1 MKDAT
6 FTRTGPSRVLFAVA
20 RPTDAGTCTLTG
32 KTLSLT
38 SPRGTRRI
46 AVPDIDTVELG
57 TRWGRRAVRIRTAA
71 GDSEV
76 SGLSRREATALAA
89 VVHDA
94 RLGCWRES
102 LSTHA
107 RTIQSIDARL
117 RSLSR
122 PDSYV
127 RHRAFQALLDDIRAA
142 APALPRRWPDWAHRS
157 PEFDALERFRALLAQ
172 PEAIRE
178 QANET
183 FVAGELVR
191 ACSFLD
197 RVEARPLTDEQ
208 RRAVCVDDDRNL
220 VVAAAGSGKTSV
232 MVAKAGWLVERGD
245 RRPDELLVLA
255 FARNARDELVDRVE
269 TRLGGAAAGDITVQT
284 FHALGLAIIG
294 EAEGRRPTLATVAQ
308 DDTALL
314 ELVNGIVDDL
324 LKHPDHGRAL
334 IRWLAYGSAPY
345 RAEHEFTSQGEYWDY
360 VRSHEIRSLPGE
372 LVKSH
377 EECLIANFLYLN
389 GVPYE
394 YERPYE
400 HDTAT
405 ATKAQYKPDFHLT
418 EAGIY
423 IEHFALSAADQTPPF
438 IDRDKYLED
447 RKWKLDLHAACGT
460 TLVQTFSHE
469 QAAGRLTENLR
480 EKLEEQGVPLRPI
493 PRDEIFEVLNEQ
505 GRVAPFIR
513 LVTTFLQ
520 HFKGSRM
527 SVGAVRRRRAAR
539 MPASGR
545 ADAFLRVFE
554 PIFERYQETLS
565 RAGEIDFHDMINRAT
580 DHVTSGRYQTPYGY
594 ILVDEF
600 QDISPGRAALVKAL
614 LDQNPGTQ
622 LFAVGDDWQAIYRF
636 AGSDIAMMRE
646 FGARFGGAARTDLET
661 TFRCSEGI
669 AAVATRFVL
678 ANPDQIAKSVRT
690 VHDVEGAGIRL
701 GFGGDETT
709 PLLDEALGHI
719 AADAKAA
726 DRRPSVLLLGRYR
739 HLKPDL
745 DRLTAE
751 YPTLDISYRTVHA
764 AKGLEADYVA
774 VLGLCAGKYGFPSEM
789 TDDPLLNLVLS
800 EPQGH
805 PNAEERRLLY
815 VAMTRARH
823 RTFLLEE
830 GGHRSTFVEELLDAS
845 DGIDAFGQPP
855 AANAP
860 CPDCRKGR
868 LVRREGPNSS
878 VFYGCSNYPY
888 CEHTEPACPACA
900 NGRPVDEGG
909 AVRCSECGHTV
920 EKCAKCDGWLTE
932 RTGKH
937 GPFVGCTNYPGCGFT
952 RSVSP

>member
-1 MKDAT
+1 MA
-6 FTRTGPSRVLFAVA
+6 GVRV
-20 RPTDAGTCTLTG
+20 R
-32 KTLSLT
+32 
-38 SPRGTRRI
+38 
-46 AVPDIDTVELG
+46 
-57 TRWGRRAVRIRTAA
+57 
-71 GDSEV
+71 
-76 SGLSRREATALAA
+76 
-89 VVHDA
+89 
-94 RLGCWRES
+94 
-102 LSTHA
+102 
-107 RTIQSIDARL
+107 
-117 RSLSR
+117 
-122 PDSYV
+122 
-127 RHRAFQALLDDIRAA
+127 
-142 APALPRRWPDWAHRS
+142 
-157 PEFDALERFRALLAQ
+157 
-172 PEAIRE
+172 
-178 QANET
+178 
-183 FVAGELVR
+183 
-191 ACSFLD
+191 
-197 RVEARPLTDEQ
+197 
-208 RRAVCVDDDRNL
+208 
-220 VVAAAGSGKTSV
+220 
-232 MVAKAGWLVERGD
+232 
-245 RRPDELLVLA
+245 
-255 FARNARDELVDRVE
+255 
-269 TRLGGAAAGDITVQT
+269 
-284 FHALGLAIIG
+284 
-294 EAEGRRPTLATVAQ
+294 
-308 DDTALL
+308 
-314 ELVNGIVDDL
+314 
-324 LKHPDHGRAL
+324 
-334 IRWLAYGSAPY
+334 PY

-360 VRSHEIRSLPGE
+360 VRSHEIRSLLGE
-372 LVKSH
+372 LVKSY

-447 RKWKLDLHAACGT
+447 RKWKLDLHATCGT

-493 PRDEIFEVLNEQ
+493 PRGEIFEVLNEQ

-580 DHVTSGRYQTPYGY
+580 DHVTSGRYQSSYGY

-690 VHDVEGAGIRL
+690 VHDVEGAGIWL

-719 AADAKAA
+719 AADTKAA

-774 VLGLCAGKYGFPSEM
+774 VLGLSAGKYGFPSEM

-830 GGHRSTFVEELLDAS
+830 GDHRSTFVEELLDAS

-868 LVRREGPNSS
+868 LVRREGPTRASS
-878 VFYGCSNYPY
+878 TAARTTPTASTPSRRARLAPTGVRSTRG
-888 CEHTEPACPACA
+888 
-900 NGRPVDEGG
+900 
-909 AVRCSECGHTV
+909 VRCDAPSAG
-920 EKCAKCDGWLTE
+920 
-932 RTGKH
+932 
-937 GPFVGCTNYPGCGFT
+937 T
-952 RSVSP
+952 RSRSAPSATVG